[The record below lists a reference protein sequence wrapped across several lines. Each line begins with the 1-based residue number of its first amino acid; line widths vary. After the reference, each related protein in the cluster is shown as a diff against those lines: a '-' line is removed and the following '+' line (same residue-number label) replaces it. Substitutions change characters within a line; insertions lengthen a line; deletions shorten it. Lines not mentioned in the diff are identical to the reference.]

1 MVIPIRAG
9 PDLSHW
15 GLVDT
20 FTVEQAACL
29 WVGVNPSTP
38 SYSRSKLE
46 NSQLT
51 PILQLLSAT
60 IQAGNLPADS
70 SRNVLTMTG
79 DYSKSFVTR
88 DDLIVL
94 ATAKGQ
100 RPTFLFDTLMPDL
113 GGEELPK
120 SVSDLSAKSKGGRP
134 REYDWD
140 ALTIEI
146 IRIANSPDGLP
157 ETQAEL
163 IEHLLQWCEN
173 TWGKQPADSSVK
185 SRISKIFN
193 ELGLGQKLTGNSE
206 V

>member
-1 MVIPIRAG
+1 MASPIQGEA
-9 PDLSHW
+9 DLSHW

-29 WVGVNPSTP
+29 WVGIDPSI
-38 SYSRSKLE
+38 SSFRRSELE
-46 NSQLT
+46 KSQLT
-51 PILQLLSAT
+51 PILQLLSAA

-70 SRNVLTMTG
+70 SKNSLTMIG
-79 DYSKSFVTR
+79 DYSKTFVSR
-88 DDLIVL
+88 DDLMAL
-94 ATAKGQ
+94 ANSKGQ
-100 RPTFLFDTLMPDL
+100 RPVFLFDILMPET
-113 GGEELPK
+113 GSKELPE
-120 SVSDLSAKSKGGRP
+120 SEDNFPAKSKGGRP

-185 SRISKIFN
+185 SRVSTIYNK
-193 ELGLGQKLTGNSE
+193 LGLGQKPSG
-206 V
+206 